1 MKKLLLLFTFSASL
15 AAFAQKSADVAVPYF
30 PIDEETK
37 LVTYTD
43 VIQVPGIPTDS
54 LYNVAMA
61 WMKTFYASP
70 SQAIKSQSKE
80 DGIIE
85 IKHQFQLTR
94 TEKGQVVKAGLI
106 NYYCTLQFR
115 DGRFKYTITKIN
127 LQGAS
132 YYGIE
137 NWLNDEKFAKDETT
151 VNYLVQI
158 DEFMQKLVG
167 SLETEVKPVAPKK
180 EEDW

>member
-1 MKKLLLLFTFSASL
+1 MKKLLLLVAIVAGYTAN
-15 AAFAQKSADVAVPYF
+15 AQKSELTVPFF

-43 VIQVPGIPTDS
+43 VIQVPGVVTDS

-61 WMKTFYASP
+61 WMKTFYTSP

-80 DGIIE
+80 EGIIE

-94 TEKGQVVKAGLI
+94 KDKGQVVKAGQI
-106 NYYCTLQFR
+106 NYYLTYNSEMDDLSTR
-115 DGRFKYTITKIN
+115 LPKLIYRAPLTMVLKTGLTMRN
-127 LQGAS
+127 S
-132 YYGIE
+132 
-137 NWLNDEKFAKDETT
+137 AKDETT
-151 VNYLVQI
+151 VGYLIQI

-167 SLETEVKPVAPKK
+167 SLETEVKPAAPKK

>member
-1 MKKLLLLFTFSASL
+1 MKKLLLIVAIVAGY
-15 AAFAQKSADVAVPYF
+15 AANAQKSELTVPFF

-43 VIQVPGIPTDS
+43 VIQVPGVVTDS

-80 DGIIE
+80 EGIIE

-94 TEKGQVVKAGLI
+94 KDKGQVVKAGQI
-106 NYYCTLQFR
+106 NYYLTLQFR
-115 DGRFKYTITKIN
+115 DGRFKYTVTKIN

-137 NWLNDEKFAKDETT
+137 NWINDEKFAKDETT
-151 VNYLVQI
+151 VGYLVQI

-167 SLETEVKPVAPKK
+167 SLETEVRPAAPKK